1 MNNNDILHLI
11 VPFCIYKELLLDIRF
26 MNVVTDN
33 VAHHIVV
40 PRNYINHIAVI
51 NYYINWFLMVHY
63 KFMPTSP

>member
-11 VPFCIYKELLLDIRF
+11 VPFCIYKELIRF
-26 MNVVTDN
+26 MNAFTDN
-33 VAHHIVV
+33 VAHHIVL
-40 PRNYINHIAVI
+40 PRNYINHMAVI

>member
-11 VPFCIYKELLLDIRF
+11 VPFCIYEAF
-26 MNVVTDN
+26 SDN
-33 VAHHIVV
+33 VTHHIVLT
-40 PRNYINHIAVI
+40 RNYMNHMAVI